1 MISMRTRICFMVISA
16 LFFSSMLFSQN
27 NDGVKKISSSYD
39 RSSITVL
46 YMQFQDE
53 GHSQGVKEK
62 VENLSISDKYY
73 NNNLAQVSFSA
84 PFSRNTS
91 VISDEI
97 KNYLNE
103 QNVGRQVISKWYAR
117 QSDGAMSMDLIFER
131 GMFNATDA
139 AFIKAQSTK
148 LGNAV
153 LQDYGNRLIERS
165 YILVLDYE
173 SVKTMNELKMP
184 KMKGWKSTV
193 TGYLFKINYNEEIQ
207 NALYD
212 SWIYPEDSQSVRDE
226 KNKKFEQINFSLNFV
241 TKTTVYA
248 TASQAEGASQLGRL
262 LKEKSEDELLSEMVQ
277 KGYDETLY
285 YLEKNHEDFMVKTT
299 IYQVGPIRAK
309 IGKKEGLKCDNRY
322 FAYEY
327 VYDEKTNSSK
337 PKMRGVIRAT
347 SQIVDNR
354 QVAKGD
360 MPTSK
365 FYQTAGRKLKTGYLL
380 RQQNDY
386 GVEITAGYEFGEVG
400 GAYARLDA
408 RLGRFI
414 GIKALFLYI
423 DGGAEVKKYFD
434 PYVGGQEN
442 DIMFYRYSAGVAKG
456 FMLTRNVE
464 LRPYVG
470 FGQEVATYKDWDDV
484 GGDLKVLYL
493 KGGANLALNLKH
505 NIQVVGGVGYFSFV
519 SNAENDNGDTELG
532 WGDIF
537 KDREGVT
544 AMAGLKIMF

>member
-1 MISMRTRICFMVISA
+1 MIIRLRFLIVPA
-16 LFFSSMLFSQN
+16 LMFSNLLFSQS
-27 NDGVKKISSSYD
+27 GEIIKKIPSTYD
-39 RSSITVL
+39 RSSITIL
-46 YMQFQDE
+46 YMQFLGE
-53 GHSQGVKEK
+53 NHSQEVKGK
-62 VENLSISDKYY
+62 VENLAISDKYY
-73 NNNLAQVSFSA
+73 NNNLGQVFFSA

-91 VISDEI
+91 DISDEI
-97 KNYLNE
+97 KNHLNE
-103 QNVGRQVISKWYAR
+103 QKVGRDVISKWYAR
-117 QSDGAMSMDLIFER
+117 QDDGTMTMDLIFDR

-173 SVKTMNELKMP
+173 SVQTMKEAKMEKTSR
-184 KMKGWKSTV
+184 GWKSTV
-193 TGYLFKINYNEEIQ
+193 NGYLFKINYNEEVQ
-207 NALYD
+207 NAVYD
-212 SWIYPEDSQSVRDE
+212 SWIYSNDTPAIREE
-226 KNKKFEQINFSLNFV
+226 KNNKFNQIEFPIEFI
-241 TKTTVYA
+241 TKTSLLVTS
-248 TASQAEGASQLGRL
+248 TQSAESTNLGRL
-262 LKEKSEDELLSEMVQ
+262 VKQKSDDELLTELVQ
-277 KGYDETLY
+277 KGYDEILY
-285 YLEKNHEDFMVKTT
+285 NLEKGYEDFMVKTN
-299 IYQVGPIRAK
+299 IYQVSPIRAK

-365 FYQTAGRKLKTGYLL
+365 FYQTAGRRLKTGYLL
-380 RQQNDY
+380 RQQNDM
-386 GVEITAGYEFGEVG
+386 GIEVLAGYEFGEVG
-400 GAYARLDA
+400 GGYARLDA
-408 RLGRFI
+408 RLGRYI
-414 GIKALFLYI
+414 GIKSLFLYV
-423 DGGAEVKKYFD
+423 DGGAQIKKYEYTY
-434 PYVGGQEN
+434 PGSTVNTN
-442 DIMFYRYSAGVAKG
+442 DLLFYRYGGGLAKG
-456 FMLTRNVE
+456 FMLTRNIE

-470 FGQEVATYKDWDDV
+470 FGQEVATYKDWDDL
-484 GGDLKVLYL
+484 GGDLKVLYV

-505 NIQVVGGVGYFSFV
+505 NIQVIGGAGYFAFV
-519 SNAENDNGDTELG
+519 SNAENDNGDTKLG